1 MKRKL
6 LIQKG
11 SKVVN
16 TGALER
22 EMYAQQLDIRHP
34 CYGQLTAVKIAYPLT
49 SVYNLFIEVT
59 LTSCWI
65 SIDRWLKSIHSGG
78 IQFASLL

>member
-1 MKRKL
+1 MFVKRKL

-49 SVYNLFIEVT
+49 SVTRLNSG
-59 LTSCWI
+59 LTCT
-65 SIDRWLKSIHSGG
+65 IH
-78 IQFASLL
+78 LLS